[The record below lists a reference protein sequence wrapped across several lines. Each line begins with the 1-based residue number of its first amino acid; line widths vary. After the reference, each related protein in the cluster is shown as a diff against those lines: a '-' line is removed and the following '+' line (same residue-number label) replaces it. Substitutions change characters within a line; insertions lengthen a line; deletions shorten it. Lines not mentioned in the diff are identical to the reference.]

1 MINKDGSFQGRIQD
15 FKLGGRAP
23 GAPPGSA
30 PAYILAT
37 VQQISAQYYL
47 LQIVFFV
54 CGGST
59 RST

>member
-1 MINKDGSFQGRIQD
+1 VKITILCKQIIFFPI
-15 FKLGGRAP
+15 LGGRAP